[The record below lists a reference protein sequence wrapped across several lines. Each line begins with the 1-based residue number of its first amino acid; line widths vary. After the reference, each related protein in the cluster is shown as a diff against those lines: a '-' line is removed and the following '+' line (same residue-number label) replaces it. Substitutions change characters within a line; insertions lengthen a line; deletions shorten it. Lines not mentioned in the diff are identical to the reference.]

1 MSEQPS
7 FDLQA
12 EAFRRRLRELVQ
24 VAETSLA
31 MAADTLHG
39 RRKWPDFPT
48 PQSAAEIAVRNIE
61 RELEETLR
69 SYDGVLQSLGMP
81 PRFFVYFLLMEL
93 STEDQEAVMRI
104 LEKYL

>member
-1 MSEQPS
+1 MTQLPA
-7 FDLQA
+7 FDEQA
-12 EAFRRRLRELVQ
+12 EAFRKRLQELGE
-24 VAETSLA
+24 VAEGSLA
-31 MAADTLHG
+31 MAADALHG

-48 PQSAAEIAVRNIE
+48 PQSAAELAVRNIE

-69 SYDGVLQSLGMP
+69 AYDRLLGSLELP

-93 STEDQEAVMRI
+93 SNEDQEAVMGI